1 MLNSISATENITYR
15 PSTQGNTSAPPG
27 AKTCPNPNPKNPK
40 PCHRGDRG
48 LRNSWEC
55 CVHLCQPRGPKGPH
69 HTELLP
75 CQSRRKSFSL
85 LSSAVELAAKSLMP
99 LLELMEILHSF
110 LGAPAGAQS
119 PEICCVRSRDRG
131 KGREGGQKLK
141 EKQKPLPE
149 CHQHP
154 PIQLLTLG
162 EYSSFDC
169 SSVLF
174 CLPWGLLGQ
183 IIETGQFTS
192 LSFLDRFTF
201 SLFCT
206 NNMLQFGDCKGCREI
221 LISSQ

>member
-75 CQSRRKSFSL
+75 CQSRGKSFSL

-141 EKQKPLPE
+141 EKQKT
-149 CHQHP
+149 P
-154 PIQLLTLG
+154 PRMPPAPSNPAAYIG
-162 EYSSFDC
+162 RIF
-169 SSVLF
+169 
-174 CLPWGLLGQ
+174 
-183 IIETGQFTS
+183 QF
-192 LSFLDRFTF
+192 
-201 SLFCT
+201 
-206 NNMLQFGDCKGCREI
+206 
-221 LISSQ
+221 